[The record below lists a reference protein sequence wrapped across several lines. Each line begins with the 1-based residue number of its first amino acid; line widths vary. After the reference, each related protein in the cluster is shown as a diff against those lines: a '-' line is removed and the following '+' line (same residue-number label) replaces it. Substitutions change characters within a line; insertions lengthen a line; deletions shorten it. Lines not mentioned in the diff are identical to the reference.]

1 MKFEDSLKDKI
12 KEFDIKNPQY
22 ALLLKQALEYWAS
35 LKDNGINN
43 QLLQDIVFKYS
54 VAEKKL
60 KQLNRELLDKQKR
73 LDEDLVAAAEIQR
86 SLLPQKIDSAENLEV
101 AWEFEPCEHMGG
113 DIFNMF
119 QLDDD
124 HWGIY
129 MLDVSGH
136 GVQAAMVTVSVSQF
150 LQPNSGHLFS
160 RKSEKSATTYESTT
174 TRKAAGL
181 DFTAIGAKRQGRE
194 VPQSLPVESHRGG
207 IWKTQLRSPAEV
219 LVALDAEFPFERFNN
234 FFTIT
239 YLIINTKT
247 GELKYSNAGHP
258 HSIVLRKNGTLE
270 LLQKG
275 GPAIGMGDFHLL
287 NGKENRYEE
296 GHSQLN
302 PGDKLF
308 VYTDGIIEYENLD
321 GEFYGT
327 DRFCEAIK
335 SIQSESIMNIVEQ
348 SIKTLMDFGNNAKPQ
363 DDITL
368 LGLALKKNDR

>member
-1 MKFEDSLKDKI
+1 MFLIQTTSESGLNKMKFEDSLKTQILKLDM
-12 KEFDIKNPQY
+12 KNPQY
-22 ALLLKQALEYWAS
+22 AFLLKQALEYWAT

-60 KQLNRELLDKQKR
+60 KQLNQELLDKQKR
-73 LDEDLVAAAEIQR
+73 LDEDLVAAAEIQQ

-101 AWEFEPCEHMGG
+101 AWEFEPCERMGG

-136 GVQAAMVTVSVSQF
+136 SVQAAMVTVSVSQF
-150 LQPNSGHLFS
+150 LQLNSGHLLKK
-160 RKSEKSATTYESTT
+160 KSGKSATT
-174 TRKAAGL
+174 RKL
-181 DFTAIGAKRQGRE
+181 K
-194 VPQSLPVESHRGG
+194 
-207 IWKTQLRSPAEV
+207 SPADV
-219 LVALDAEFPFERFNN
+219 LVALDTEFPFERFNN
-234 FFTIT
+234 FFTIA
-239 YLIINTKT
+239 YLIINTQT
-247 GELKYSNAGHP
+247 GEVRYSNAGHP

-270 LLQKG
+270 LLRNG
-275 GPAIGMGDFHLL
+275 GPAIGVGDFHLL
-287 NGKENRYEE
+287 SGNKNRFEE
-296 GHSQLN
+296 GQAQMN

-321 GEFYGT
+321 GKLYGT
-327 DRFCEAIK
+327 DRFYEALK
-335 SIQSESIMNIVEQ
+335 SIQGQSVTDIVGN
-348 SIKTLMDFGNNAKPQ
+348 SVKSLMDFGNNAKPQ

-368 LGLALKKNDR
+368 LGLEFKKSDR

>member
-1 MKFEDSLKDKI
+1 LIRTNSASGLYKMKFEDSLKDKI
-12 KEFDIKNPQY
+12 REFDIKNPQY
-22 ALLLKQALEYWAS
+22 AFLLKQALEYWAS

-43 QLLQDIVFKYS
+43 QLLQDLIFKYS

-73 LDEDLVAAAEIQR
+73 LDEDLVAAAEIQN

-101 AWEFEPCEHMGG
+101 AWEFKPCEHMGG

-119 QLDDD
+119 QLDAD

-150 LQPNSGHLFS
+150 LQPNSGHLLS
-160 RKSEKSATTYESTT
+160 RKSGKSATAYE
-174 TRKAAGL
+174 
-181 DFTAIGAKRQGRE
+181 
-194 VPQSLPVESHRGG
+194 
-207 IWKTQLRSPAEV
+207 LRSPAQV
-219 LVALDAEFPFERFNN
+219 LVALDKEFPFERFNN

-247 GELKYSNAGHP
+247 GELRYSNAGHP
-258 HSIVLRKNGTLE
+258 HSIVLRKDGTLE

-287 NGKENRYEE
+287 SGKVRRFEE
-296 GHSQLN
+296 GHSQIN

-308 VYTDGIIEYENLD
+308 VYTDGIIEYENPD

-327 DRFCEAIK
+327 DRFYEALK
-335 SIQSESIMNIVEQ
+335 SIQGEAVTGIVEQ
-348 SIKTLMDFGNNAKPQ
+348 SIKSLMDFGDNAKPQ

-368 LGLALKKNDR
+368 LGLELKKNDR